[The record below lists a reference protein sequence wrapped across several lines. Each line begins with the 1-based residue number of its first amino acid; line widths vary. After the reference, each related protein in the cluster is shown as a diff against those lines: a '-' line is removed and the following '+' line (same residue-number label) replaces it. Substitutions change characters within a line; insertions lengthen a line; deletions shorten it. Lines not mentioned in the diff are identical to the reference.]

1 MADLH
6 WMRGGTV
13 SGRPATPEPDAAWAT
28 VYFRAAPPGEVLRG
42 DGSDDR
48 ASFVDWRSD
57 FVVWRS
63 DAAHGSALVRSDPLP
78 SSAER
83 HAYPYPPLCPHAVG
97 PLPCDVHLWV
107 DADSPGRTELMEHA
121 DVLVSRVPL
130 PLASAHRR
138 VRGLLA
144 GHPGCLAAAVLDTT
158 TRCVVGVRD
167 RTGAVSFVRPERG
180 GSDVPLPPH
189 VVVSVVHAWA
199 VSGGSPRAL
208 RSVVAMPR
216 R

>member
-1 MADLH
+1 
-6 WMRGGTV
+6 MRD
-13 SGRPATPEPDAAWAT
+13 RPAHPEPDAAWAT
-28 VYFRAAPPGEVLRG
+28 VCFCAGSHGAVLRG
-42 DGSDDR
+42 DGLDARVS
-48 ASFVDWRSD
+48 
-57 FVVWRS
+57 FVVWRT
-63 DAAHGSALVRSDPLP
+63 DAAHGSALVRSDPMPL
-78 SSAER
+78 SAER
-83 HAYPYPPLCPHAVG
+83 QAYPYPPPCPRAGG

-107 DADSPGRTELMEHA
+107 DADSPERTALMEHA
-121 DVLVSRVPL
+121 DVLVSRV

-144 GHPGCLAAAVLDTT
+144 GHPGCLVAAVLDTAT
-158 TRCVVGVRD
+158 MCVVGVRD

-180 GSDVPLPPH
+180 GSAAPLSPH

-208 RSVVAMPR
+208 RSVVPMPR